1 MSFSADFDSETRMMM
16 TRVLDEACREV
27 RALLIADPLSEAALR
42 DKLASRIAAAVRK
55 GERDPKQLKLIAMG
69 IEIFGIP
76 TNR

>member
-1 MSFSADFDSETRMMM
+1 MSFSADFNSETRSMM

-69 IEIFGIP
+69 IEILGIP